1 MTLEEKREFL
11 VKFCDAQQDCEPCP
25 MWRDERGW
33 RHKYNELNAPEDIV
47 DYSISK
53 INGNYKGSASISNVD
68 HPSHYN
74 QGGIECIDAMV
85 SAFGKEKVA
94 DFCIINAFKYIWR
107 YNHKNGQE
115 DINKA
120 YWYMNKYRELIA
132 NE

>member
-1 MTLEEKREFL
+1 MTLEEKRDLLE
-11 VKFCDAQQDCEPCP
+11 KHCDTNGCEGCLFNDDKNS
-25 MWRDERGW
+25 WCNE
-33 RHKYNELNAPEDIV
+33 YNTLTVPEDECDKALAI
-47 DYSISK
+47 
-53 INGNYKGSASISNVD
+53 INKTSNVD

-74 QGGIECIDAMV
+74 QGGIECIDSMI

-120 YWYMNKYRELIA
+120 YWYMNKYRELTS